1 MKVEGMFPRTFR
13 ALLRRRGRPTLW
25 LLPVG
30 LIAVWGVWFLLAR
43 VTVYE
48 RSVQAR
54 LELHREVYAID
65 APVNGRV
72 LKTQVELHRSVR
84 AGDVLV
90 ELEHDQEVRQVAEA
104 EAVLQGLGPQLE
116 AVRAELE
123 AEQSALV
130 EQKGQGAAGV
140 EEARA
145 RLADAEA
152 VARRA
157 QKEAASFEQLW
168 KRGVVSEM
176 EWSRVRT
183 ELERSQAAEQAAR
196 ASLTRVRSEGT
207 MQSTDRR
214 TRLASLRGE
223 IARLEAE
230 ESVARA
236 TLERLREE
244 LERRVVRAPAEGV
257 LGETSSVRVGA
268 RLEAGDPIA
277 TVVAGGPVRI
287 VAQFTPE
294 ALGRIRVGQP
304 ARMRLEGFSWTEF
317 GMLEGTVVAVASEA
331 REGLVRVELSVD
343 ELPPGI
349 PLEHGLPGS
358 VDVSVGSA
366 TPLRLVLRTMGQGL
380 DGPAREHPRALP
392 VNGEAQA
399 RKGGS

>member
-1 MKVEGMFPRTFR
+1 MGFSMKVEGMFPRTGR
-13 ALLRRRGRPTLW
+13 ALLRRRGRPALW

-30 LIAVWGVWFLLAR
+30 LIAVWGIWFLQAR

-65 APVNGRV
+65 APVDGRV
-72 LKTQVELHRSVR
+72 LGTQVELHRSVH

-90 ELEHDQEVRQVAEA
+90 ELEHDEQARQVAEA
-104 EAVLQGLGPQLE
+104 EAALEGLGPQLE
-116 AVRAELE
+116 AARAELE
-123 AEQSALV
+123 AEQMGLV

-145 RLADAEA
+145 RLTDTEV

-168 KRGVVSEM
+168 QRGVVSEM

-183 ELERSQAAEQAAR
+183 ELERSRAAEQAAR
-196 ASLTRVRSEGT
+196 ASLMRVRSEGT
-207 MQSTDRR
+207 MQSSDRR

-223 IARLEAE
+223 IARLESE
-230 ESVARA
+230 ERVARA
-236 TLERLREE
+236 SLERLRED
-244 LERRVVRAPAEGV
+244 LERRVIRAPAEGI
-257 LGETSSVRVGA
+257 LGETSSLRVGA
-268 RLEAGDPIA
+268 QLKAGDPIA

-294 ALGRIRVGQP
+294 ALGRLRAGQR

-317 GMLEGTVVAVASEA
+317 GMIEATVVAVASEA
-331 REGLVRVELSVD
+331 RDGLVRVELSVD
-343 ELPPGI
+343 ELPRGI
-349 PLEHGLPGS
+349 PLEHGLPGTIEIQ
-358 VDVSVGSA
+358 VGQA
-366 TPLRLVLRTMGQGL
+366 TPMRLVLRTMGQGL
-380 DGPAREHPRALP
+380 DGPAR
-392 VNGEAQA
+392 AQVQQP
-399 RKGGS
+399 KGGS

>member
-1 MKVEGMFPRTFR
+1 MKVEGLFPRTWR
-13 ALLRRRGRPTLW
+13 ALRRRRGRPVLW

-30 LIAVWGVWFLLAR
+30 LIGVWAIWFLQAR

-54 LELHREVYAID
+54 LEVHREVYAVD
-65 APVNGRV
+65 APVDGRV
-72 LKTQVELHRSVR
+72 VGTRVELHRSVR

-90 ELEHDQEVRQVAEA
+90 ELERDQEARHVAEA
-104 EAVLQGLGPQLE
+104 EAVLQGLGPQLD
-116 AVRAELE
+116 AARAELE
-123 AEQSALV
+123 AEQLALV

-145 RLADAEA
+145 RLTDAEA

-157 QKEAASFEQLW
+157 RKEAASFEQLW

-183 ELERSQAAEQAAR
+183 ELERSVAAEQAAR
-196 ASLTRVRSEGT
+196 ASLSRVRSEGT

-214 TRLASLRGE
+214 TRLAALRGE
-223 IARLEAE
+223 IARLESE
-230 ESVARA
+230 ERVARA

-268 RLEAGDPIA
+268 RLAAGAPIA
-277 TVVAGGPVRI
+277 TVVAGGPVRV

-294 ALGRIRVGQP
+294 ALGRIRAGQP

-317 GMLEGTVVAVASEA
+317 GMLEATVVAVASEV

-343 ELPPGI
+343 ALPPGI
-349 PLEHGLPGS
+349 PLEHGLPGTLDI
-358 VDVSVGSA
+358 VVGRA
-366 TPLRLVLRTMGQGL
+366 TPMRLVLRTMGQGL
-380 DGPAREHPRALP
+380 EGPAQVPQP
-392 VNGEAQA
+392 
-399 RKGGS
+399 KGGS

>member
-1 MKVEGMFPRTFR
+1 MGSSMKVEGLFPRTWR
-13 ALLRRRGRPTLW
+13 ALLRRRGRPVLW

-30 LIAVWGVWFLLAR
+30 LLGIWAIWFLQAR

-54 LELHREVYAID
+54 LEVHREVYAVE
-65 APVNGRV
+65 APVEGRV
-72 LKTQVELHRSVR
+72 VGTRVELHRSVR

-90 ELEHDQEVRQVAEA
+90 ELERDREARQVAEA

-116 AVRAELE
+116 AARAELE
-123 AEQSALV
+123 AEQLALV

-145 RLADAEA
+145 RLTDAEA

-183 ELERSQAAEQAAR
+183 ELERSVAAEQAAR
-196 ASLTRVRSEGT
+196 ASLSRVRSEGT

-214 TRLASLRGE
+214 TRLAALRGE
-223 IARLEAE
+223 IARLESE
-230 ESVARA
+230 ERVARA

-268 RLEAGDPIA
+268 RLAAGAPIA
-277 TVVAGGPVRI
+277 TVVAGGPVRV

-294 ALGRIRVGQP
+294 ALGRIRAGQP

-317 GMLEGTVVAVASEA
+317 GMLEATVVAVASEV

-343 ELPPGI
+343 ALPPGI
-349 PLEHGLPGS
+349 PLEHGLPGTLDI
-358 VDVSVGSA
+358 VVGRA
-366 TPLRLVLRTMGQGL
+366 TPMRLVLRTMGQGL
-380 DGPAREHPRALP
+380 EGPA
-392 VNGEAQA
+392 QA
-399 RKGGS
+399 PQPKGGS

>member
-1 MKVEGMFPRTFR
+1 M
-13 ALLRRRGRPTLW
+13 LW

-30 LIAVWGVWFLLAR
+30 LIAIWGIWFLQAR

-65 APVNGRV
+65 APVDGRV
-72 LKTQVELHRSVR
+72 VGTQVELHRSVH

-90 ELEHDQEVRQVAEA
+90 ELEHDEQARQVAEA

-116 AVRAELE
+116 AARAELE
-123 AEQSALV
+123 AEQLGLV
-130 EQKGQGAAGV
+130 EQKGQGAAGA

-145 RLADAEA
+145 RLTDAEA

-157 QKEAASFEQLW
+157 QKEAASFEQLF

-196 ASLTRVRSEGT
+196 ASLMRVRSEGSL
-207 MQSTDRR
+207 QSTDRR

-223 IARLEAE
+223 IARLESE
-230 ESVARA
+230 ERVARA

-244 LERRVVRAPAEGV
+244 LERRVVRAPAEGI

-268 RLEAGDPIA
+268 QLKAGDPIA

-294 ALGRIRVGQP
+294 ALGRLRAGQR

-317 GMLEGTVVAVASEA
+317 GMIQASVVAVASEA
-331 REGLVRVELSVD
+331 RDGLVRVELSVD
-343 ELPPGI
+343 ELPRGI

-358 VDVSVGSA
+358 IEVAVGEA
-366 TPLRLVLRTMGQGL
+366 TPMRLVLRTMGQGL
-380 DGPAREHPRALP
+380 EGPAPARAP
-392 VNGEAQA
+392 AQVQAQA
-399 RKGGS
+399 QQPKGGS

>member
-1 MKVEGMFPRTFR
+1 MGFSMKVEGMFPRTWR
-13 ALLRRRGRPTLW
+13 ALLRRRGRPALW

-30 LIAVWGVWFLLAR
+30 LIAVWGLWFLQAR

-54 LELHREVYAID
+54 LEVHREVYAID
-65 APVNGRV
+65 APVDGRV
-72 LKTQVELHRSVR
+72 VGTQVELHRTVR
-84 AGDVLV
+84 PGDVLV
-90 ELEHDQEVRQVAEA
+90 ELEHDQEARQVAEA
-104 EAVLQGLGPQLE
+104 EAVLQGLAPQLE
-116 AVRAELE
+116 AARAELE
-123 AEQSALV
+123 AEQLALV
-130 EQKGQGAAGV
+130 EQRGQGAAGV

-145 RLADAEA
+145 RLSDAEA

-157 QKEAASFEQLW
+157 RKEAASFEQLW

-214 TRLASLRGE
+214 TRLAALRGE
-223 IARLEAE
+223 IARLESE
-230 ESVARA
+230 ESIARA
-236 TLERLREE
+236 RLERLREE

-268 RLEAGDPIA
+268 QLNAGDPIA

-317 GMLEGTVVAVASEA
+317 GMIQGTVVAVASEA

-343 ELPPGI
+343 ALPQGI
-349 PLEHGLPGS
+349 PLEHGLPGTIE
-358 VDVSVGSA
+358 VQVGQS
-366 TPLRLVLRTMGQGL
+366 TPMRLVLRTLGQGL
-380 DGPAREHPRALP
+380 DGPAP
-392 VNGEAQA
+392 AQA
-399 RKGGS
+399 RQPKGGS

>member
-1 MKVEGMFPRTFR
+1 MKVEGLFPRTWR
-13 ALLRRRGRPTLW
+13 ALLRRRGRPVLW

-30 LIAVWGVWFLLAR
+30 LIAVWGLWFLQAR

-54 LELHREVYAID
+54 LEVHREVYAID
-65 APVNGRV
+65 APVEGRV
-72 LKTQVELHRSVR
+72 VGTQVELHRSVH

-90 ELEHDQEVRQVAEA
+90 ELEHDQEARQVAEA
-104 EAVLQGLGPQLE
+104 EALLQGLGPQLE
-116 AVRAELE
+116 AARAELE
-123 AEQSALV
+123 AEQLALV

-145 RLADAEA
+145 RLTDAEA

-214 TRLASLRGE
+214 TRLAALRGE
-223 IARLEAE
+223 IARLESE
-230 ESVARA
+230 ERVARA
-236 TLERLREE
+236 SLERLREE
-244 LERRVVRAPAEGV
+244 LERRVVRAPADGV
-257 LGETSSVRVGA
+257 LGETSSVRVGT
-268 RLEAGDPIA
+268 RLAAGAPIA
-277 TVVAGGPVRI
+277 TVVAGGPVRV

-294 ALGRIRVGQP
+294 ALGRIRAGQP

-317 GMLEGTVVAVASEA
+317 GMLEATVVAVASEA

-343 ELPPGI
+343 ALPPGI
-349 PLEHGLPGS
+349 PLEHGLPGTI
-358 VDVSVGSA
+358 DIEVGRA
-366 TPLRLVLRTMGQGL
+366 TPMRLVLRTLGQGL
-380 DGPAREHPRALP
+380 DGPA
-392 VNGEAQA
+392 QA
-399 RKGGS
+399 PPPKGRS

>member
-1 MKVEGMFPRTFR
+1 M
-13 ALLRRRGRPTLW
+13 LW

-30 LIAVWGVWFLLAR
+30 LIAIWGIWFLQAR

-48 RSVQAR
+48 RSAQAR

-65 APVNGRV
+65 APVDARV
-72 LKTQVELHRSVR
+72 VGTQVELHRSVR

-90 ELEHDQEVRQVAEA
+90 ELEHDEQARQVAEA
-104 EAVLQGLGPQLE
+104 EAVLEGLGPQLE
-116 AVRAELE
+116 AARAELE
-123 AEQSALV
+123 AEQLALV

-157 QKEAASFEQLW
+157 QKEAASFEKLFQ
-168 KRGVVSEM
+168 RGVVSEM
-176 EWSRVRT
+176 EWSRART
-183 ELERSQAAEQAAR
+183 DLERSQAAELAAR
-196 ASLTRVRSEGT
+196 ASLMRVQSEGT

-223 IARLEAE
+223 IARLESE
-230 ESVARA
+230 ERVARA

-244 LERRVVRAPAEGV
+244 LERRVVRAPAEGI
-257 LGETSSVRVGA
+257 LGETSSLRVGA
-268 RLEAGDPIA
+268 QLKAGDPIA

-294 ALGRIRVGQP
+294 ALGRIRSGQR

-317 GMLEGTVVAVASEA
+317 GMIDASVVAVASEA
-331 REGLVRVELSVD
+331 RDGLVRVELSVD
-343 ELPPGI
+343 ALPRGI

-358 VDVSVGSA
+358 IEVAVGEA
-366 TPLRLVLRTMGQGL
+366 TPMRLVLRTMGQGL
-380 DGPAREHPRALP
+380 DGPAP
-392 VNGEAQA
+392 VQA
-399 RKGGS
+399 RAQVQQPKGGS

>member
-1 MKVEGMFPRTFR
+1 MKVEGLFPRTWR
-13 ALLRRRGRPTLW
+13 TLLRPRGRPVLW

-30 LIAVWGVWFLLAR
+30 LIGVWALWFLQAR

-54 LELHREVYAID
+54 LEVHREVYAVD
-65 APVNGRV
+65 APVDGRV
-72 LKTQVELHRSVR
+72 VATQVELHRSVR

-90 ELEHDQEVRQVAEA
+90 ALERDQEARQVAEA

-116 AVRAELE
+116 AARAELE
-123 AEQSALV
+123 AEQLALV

-145 RLADAEA
+145 RLTDAEA

-183 ELERSQAAEQAAR
+183 ELERSVAAEQAAR
-196 ASLTRVRSEGT
+196 ASLSRVRSEGT

-214 TRLASLRGE
+214 TRLAALRGE

-230 ESVARA
+230 ERVARA

-257 LGETSSVRVGA
+257 LGETSSVRVGT
-268 RLEAGDPIA
+268 RLAAGEPIA

-294 ALGRIRVGQP
+294 ALGRIRAGQP

-317 GMLEGTVVAVASEA
+317 GMLEATVVAVASEV

-343 ELPPGI
+343 ALPPGI
-349 PLEHGLPGS
+349 PLEHGLPGTLDI
-358 VDVSVGSA
+358 VVGGA
-366 TPLRLVLRTMGQGL
+366 TPMRLVLRTMGQGL
-380 DGPAREHPRALP
+380 EGPAQVPQP
-392 VNGEAQA
+392 
-399 RKGGS
+399 KGGS

>member
-1 MKVEGMFPRTFR
+1 M
-13 ALLRRRGRPTLW
+13 LW
-25 LLPVG
+25 LLPVL
-30 LIAVWGVWFLLAR
+30 LIAVWGLWFLQAR

-65 APVNGRV
+65 APVDGRV
-72 LKTQVELHRSVR
+72 VGTQVELHRTVR

-90 ELEHDQEVRQVAEA
+90 ELEHDEQARQVAEA

-116 AVRAELE
+116 AARAELE
-123 AEQSALV
+123 AEQLALV

-145 RLADAEA
+145 RLLDAEA

-196 ASLTRVRSEGT
+196 ATLLRVKSEGT

-223 IARLEAE
+223 IARLESE
-230 ESVARA
+230 ERVARA

-244 LERRVVRAPAEGV
+244 LERRVVRAPAEGI

-268 RLEAGDPIA
+268 QLEAGGRPWGA
-277 TVVAGGPVRI
+277 SVRAS
-287 VAQFTPE
+287 VRACGWRASP
-294 ALGRIRVGQP
+294 GR
-304 ARMRLEGFSWTEF
+304 S
-317 GMLEGTVVAVASEA
+317 SE
-331 REGLVRVELSVD
+331 
-343 ELPPGI
+343 
-349 PLEHGLPGS
+349 
-358 VDVSVGSA
+358 
-366 TPLRLVLRTMGQGL
+366 
-380 DGPAREHPRALP
+380 
-392 VNGEAQA
+392 
-399 RKGGS
+399 